1 MKMNK
6 RIKKRKK
13 QCKEA
18 KKILETM
25 IKETAEEIANKL
37 LYGPTGKP
45 PEIKVEPFI
54 LPSNIQKE
62 IFKKLEEQEFDK

>member
-1 MKMNK
+1 MNK
-6 RIKKRKK
+6 RIKKKER

-18 KKILETM
+18 KKILETI
-25 IKETAEEIANKL
+25 IKETAEEMANKL

-45 PEIKVEPFI
+45 TEIKVEPFI

-62 IFKKLEEQEFDK
+62 IFKELEKQEFDK